1 MGHGR
6 WSGDDWARYAAR
18 NKGRR
23 REDIFRARSLDPRYN
38 PAAIA
43 CREARDGPL
52 NPASTAIILASDV
65 TGSMGL
71 VAERMIRSGLDIT
84 MRELLARKPVADP
97 QIMAMAIGDAEC
109 DRAPLQVT
117 QFEADI
123 RLAEQLQDLWI
134 EGGGGGNRGESY
146 HLAWAFAALRTATD
160 GFEKRGRKGY
170 LFTIGDEPILPGVS
184 GHNLSRVFGGAFPG
198 GLSSAD
204 MLGMASRAWDVF
216 HIALTTVGYSQNSAG
231 REAALATW
239 KPLLG
244 QRVLPCDD
252 PGRVAEIVVSAIAV
266 NEGADADDIAAS
278 WGGAA
283 GRTVAGAL
291 KALPAPGKRGFSR
304 FF

>member
-6 WSGDDWARYAAR
+6 WNDRDWASYTAGNAHRS
-18 NKGRR
+18 
-23 REDIFRARSLDPRYN
+23 REDIFHARALDGRYN

-43 CREARDGPL
+43 LRESRDGPL

-71 VAERMIRSGLDIT
+71 VAERMIRSGLDTT
-84 MRELLARKPVADP
+84 MREILQRKPVTDP

-134 EGGGGGNRGESY
+134 EGGGGGNQGESY
-146 HLAWAFAALRTATD
+146 HLPWAFAAMRTSID
-160 GFEKRGRKGY
+160 CFEKRGRKGY
-170 LFTIGDEPILPGVS
+170 LFTIGDEPLLPGIAAQ
-184 GHNLSRVFGGAFPG
+184 NLSRVMGAPFGV
-198 GLSSAD
+198 GLSSTD
-204 MLGMASRAWDVF
+204 MLAMASRTYEVF
-216 HIALTTVGYSQNSAG
+216 HIALMSVGYSGNPRGLDSAM
-231 REAALATW
+231 RTW

-252 PGRVAEIVVSAIAV
+252 SERVAEIVVSTIQV
-266 NEGADADDIAAS
+266 TEGADVDGVATS
-278 WGGAA
+278 WGGSTS
-283 GRTVAGAL
+283 RTVANSLRELAT
-291 KALPAPGKRGFSR
+291 SR
-304 FF
+304 RWLS

>member
-6 WSGDDWARYAAR
+6 WNARDWTRYADGNAHRSREEIFAKRALDAR
-18 NKGRR
+18 
-23 REDIFRARSLDPRYN
+23 FN

-65 TGSMGL
+65 TGSMGM
-71 VAERMIRSGLDIT
+71 VAERMIRSGLDTT
-84 MRELLARKPVADP
+84 MHEILERKPVTDP

-146 HLAWAFAALRTATD
+146 HLAWAFAAMRTSTD
-160 GFEKRGRKGY
+160 CFERRGRKGY
-170 LFTIGDEPILPGVS
+170 LFTIGDEPILPGIAA
-184 GHNLSRVFGGAFPG
+184 HNLSRVFGAPFGA
-198 GLSSAD
+198 GLASAD
-204 MLGMASRAWDVF
+204 MLAMASRAYEVF
-216 HIALTTVGYSQNSAG
+216 HIALTTVGYSRNAAG
-231 REAALATW
+231 LDTAMRTW
-239 KPLLG
+239 QPLLG

-252 PGRVAEIVVSAIAV
+252 PDRVAEIVVSAIQV
-266 NEGADADDIAAS
+266 NEGADIDGVASS
-278 WGGAA
+278 WGGSTS
-283 GRTVAGAL
+283 RTVAASL
-291 KALPAPGKRGFSR
+291 RRLAPPRPWLV
-304 FF
+304 